1 MNILKHLLQ
10 KYNDKNSIL
19 VISSFPKR
27 NEKHS
32 QGDCGV
38 SSFAKNSLLALQK
51 KNPQR
56 QIVVLAMTTGNKEE
70 VYEENNMLIARV
82 FKRNQPI
89 SYFNLL
95 KTVNLFKKA
104 KTVMVEFEFSS
115 FGDLPMTIS
124 LVPLIFAL
132 RMLNK
137 EIVVVMHQ
145 VIFDLNKLSGHI
157 GMIKNSF
164 KANIFSFGLKW
175 FYKIISLPTKKI
187 VVLEEEFRARLS
199 KLIGSNKVVTIP
211 HGVDETINLLD
222 RKKARKTLG
231 YHENDFVILY
241 FGFLTWYKGVDFLI
255 NTFKNIKKLNG
266 RNIKILIAGG
276 PSFTQAEKSHYKKF
290 INKVTALASLNSNI
304 KITGFV
310 KEQDISKMYAAS
322 DLVTFPYRAYMSS
335 SGPLSLTLSHR
346 KPFILSKNL
355 ENLLK
360 TNDYKDV
367 LALTGVLPEELM
379 FDYNSQSLVNLVKKN
394 MQKKAIEKLTRF
406 SSILAEKRSF
416 DNLAVFYE
424 EILATDL
431 KFNLSPSMLSI
442 AE

>member
-1 MNILKHLLQ
+1 MNISKHLLQ

-19 VISSFPKR
+19 VISGFPKR

-38 SSFAKNSLLALQK
+38 SSFAKNSLSALQK
-51 KNPQR
+51 ENFQR
-56 QIVVLAMTTGNKEE
+56 QIVVLTMTTGDKEE
-70 VYEENNMLIARV
+70 AYEENNMLIARV
-82 FKRNQPI
+82 FKRNQPA

-95 KTVNLFKKA
+95 KTINLFNKT

-132 RMLNK
+132 RIFNK
-137 EIVVVMHQ
+137 EIVIVMHQ
-145 VIFDLNKLSGHI
+145 VLFDLNKLYGHI
-157 GMIKNSF
+157 GMVKNSF
-164 KANIFSFGLKW
+164 KSSIFSFGLKW
-175 FYKIISLPTKKI
+175 FYKIISLPAKKI
-187 VVLEEEFRARLS
+187 VVLEEEFRIRLS
-199 KLIGSNKVVTIP
+199 KLIGFNKIVTIP
-211 HGVDETINLLD
+211 HGVDETINWSD

-276 PSFTQAEKSHYKKF
+276 SSFTQAEKSHYKKF
-290 INKVTALASLNSNI
+290 INKVTTLASLNSNI

-310 KEQDISKMYAAS
+310 KEQDMSKMYAAS
-322 DLVTFPYRAYMSS
+322 DLVTFPYRTCMSS
-335 SGPLSLTLSHR
+335 SGPLSLALSNK
-346 KPFILSKNL
+346 KPFIFSKNL

-367 LALTGVLPEELM
+367 STLTDVLPEELM
-379 FDYNSQSLVNLVKKN
+379 FDFNSKSLINLVKKT
-394 MQKKAIEKLTRF
+394 MQKKAIEKLTKF
-406 SSILAEKRSF
+406 SSTLSERRSF
-416 DNLAVFYE
+416 NNLAVFYDE
-424 EILATDL
+424 LLATDL